1 MIQKLVFT
9 KINRIAVYF
18 VDFTIRF
25 LTFEGW
31 EFEDEDG
38 NEVSYKMYYAY
49 CKLKIEESLY
59 NEQVITSLEI
69 LRKKLLNTTVKN
81 FKRKHASHQPKQ
93 EDIEIYNYG
102 EYDSR

>member
-38 NEVSYKMYYAY
+38 NEVSYKDVLCLLQIEDRGEFVQRVGNNFIGNTSQKAFKYY
-49 CKLKIEESLY
+49 CKEL
-59 NEQVITSLEI
+59 
-69 LRKKLLNTTVKN
+69 
-81 FKRKHASHQPKQ
+81 
-93 EDIEIYNYG
+93 
-102 EYDSR
+102 